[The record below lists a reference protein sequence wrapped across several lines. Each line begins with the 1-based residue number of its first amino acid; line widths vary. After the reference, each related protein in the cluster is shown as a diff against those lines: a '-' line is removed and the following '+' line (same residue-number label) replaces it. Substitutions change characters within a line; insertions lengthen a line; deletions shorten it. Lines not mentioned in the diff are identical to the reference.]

1 MCMGGGSPSVE
12 QTVVKPSD
20 PTPTAVT
27 SAETGNVN
35 SARNEANK
43 QRKKRGSNAM
53 STSTD
58 RSILGGSGDG
68 DMRRTTLG

>member
-27 SAETGNVN
+27 SADNVN

-58 RSILGGSGDG
+58 RSILGGSGDS